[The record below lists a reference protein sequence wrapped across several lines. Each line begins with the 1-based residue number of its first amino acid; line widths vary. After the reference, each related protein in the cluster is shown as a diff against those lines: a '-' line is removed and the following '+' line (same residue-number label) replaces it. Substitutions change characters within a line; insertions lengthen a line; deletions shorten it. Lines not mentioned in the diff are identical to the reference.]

1 VVTSDRPIFRVP
13 VGAGSMIKRLINAAV
28 GSLGYRIERKA
39 PAPVVVPAPNFPP
52 DFTTQEQ
59 EIWRLVEQY
68 TMTSMERVVSL
79 IRAVQYV
86 ERYRI
91 PGAFVECGVWRGG
104 SMMAVARTLLA
115 AGTVDRE
122 LFLFDTYSGMPQAAD
137 VDVDAF
143 SRSAA
148 PLLAELRT
156 HPVEEQVKNEIVARC
171 PLEIVRTNVISTG
184 YPQDKLHFVE
194 GKVENTIPKNAPS
207 NIALLRLDTDW
218 YESTRH
224 ELIHLFPRLSSHG
237 ILVIDDYGH
246 WQGARLAVDEYFEQ
260 SHESVFLSRIDY
272 TGRIGVRC

>member
-1 VVTSDRPIFRVP
+1 
-13 VGAGSMIKRLINAAV
+13 MIKRLLKAAV
-28 GSLGYRIERKA
+28 GSLGYRIERKTPTQVVA
-39 PAPVVVPAPNFPP
+39 PAPEFPP
-52 DFTTQEQ
+52 DFTPQEQ
-59 EIWRLVEQY
+59 EIWRSIEQY
-68 TMTSMERVVSL
+68 TMTSRERVVSL

-86 ERYRI
+86 ERNRI

-115 AGTVDRE
+115 AGTSDRE
-122 LFLFDTYSGMPQAAD
+122 LFLFDTYRGMPEAAD

-148 PLLAELRT
+148 PLLAELRKR
-156 HPVEEQVKNEIVARC
+156 PVEEQIENHVVAQC
-171 PLEIVRTNVISTG
+171 PLEIVRANVISTG

-194 GKVENTIPKNAPS
+194 GRVENTIPEYAPS
-207 NIALLRLDTDW
+207 NVALLRLDTDW

-237 ILVIDDYGH
+237 ILIIDDYGH

-260 SHESVFLSRIDY
+260 NGEQVFLSRIDY
-272 TGRIGVRC
+272 SGRIGVRC